1 MGSRSASISDISKH
15 SEGPPAAEQDV
26 LSDLSDLS
34 EVQDPP
40 VNPEEREEH
49 QAPESSSSADLS
61 KSFVEGATV
70 SYSDRFVAHNRRVTF
85 EDQNLQ
91 DVCYS
96 SNGENNVSNAL
107 IIDESFAPNF
117 SPDEM

>member
-1 MGSRSASISDISKH
+1 MIRSLTFST
-15 SEGPPAAEQDV
+15 
-26 LSDLSDLS
+26 
-34 EVQDPP
+34 P
-40 VNPEEREEH
+40 VKYKSVEITNKGGWEEH